1 MGFTRSEFFGRPP
14 LFLPGSW
21 VLVLGV
27 IAFCYSIVFIG
38 IVFGDTENE
47 HLKIAAFILLFASF
61 IVSISGISWNYY
73 FYEQSNRDSILR
85 EAYGGYNVF
94 VREDENGRLIYVR
107 INTGNAPINVAALA
121 GKSALVP
128 AAAGSVANTTVNN
141 NDPDATVATQRTL
154 NNTTTNIEINEAAQ

>member
-61 IVSISGISWNYY
+61 IVSISGLSWNYY
-73 FYEQSNRDSILR
+73 FYEKSNHESILR
-85 EAYGGYNVF
+85 RAYGGYGNPF
-94 VREDENGRLIYVR
+94 VRADENGRLIYIKINPSVVTNTTNNNNNLNPTVDPTAATAR
-107 INTGNAPINVAALA
+107 SLNTTNNNINTTA
-121 GKSALVP
+121 
-128 AAAGSVANTTVNN
+128 
-141 NDPDATVATQRTL
+141 
-154 NNTTTNIEINEAAQ
+154 TNIEINEATQ